1 MPKLYLVCGLS
12 GTGKTT
18 YSQELAKQLN
28 IVRVSPDDIYAMF
41 NGSDTDRRNKF
52 EVWQTLFLIINTALK
67 NNRDIIVDT
76 NAVTKQQRAEIVGW
90 FPEFEKHLILI
101 EAPEELRRKNNK
113 QRSRVIPE
121 NNMDRML
128 AKYEKPTAEED
139 GWKSITYL
147 YNADNTEFK
156 KKQEI

>member
-1 MPKLYLVCGLS
+1 MPKLYLICGLS

-18 YSQELAKQLN
+18 FSKDLAQQLN

-121 NNMDRML
+121 KNMDRML
-128 AKYEKPTAEED
+128 AKYERPEPNEE
-139 GWKSITYL
+139 GWETITYL
-147 YNADNTEFK
+147 FNKDNTTLEVRG
-156 KKQEI
+156 E